1 VNLRADAIKPNDAVL
16 TLRQRFVALHARVDK
31 LQPAQST
38 IEPQTLIAM
47 TATEQT
53 TEVINDDDGDEVFSQ
68 GLERSKSVSVN
79 RRPSSH
85 QDVQPVCIM

>member
-1 VNLRADAIKPNDAVL
+1 MNLRADAIKPNDAVL

-38 IEPQTLIAM
+38 IEPQTLIAT
-47 TATEQT
+47 TATAQT

-79 RRPSSH
+79 RRSSSH
-85 QDVQPVCIM
+85 QDVQLVCM